1 MPELLAI
8 LTTRA
13 TSTDTRLFHGRGDLS
28 ANLWC
33 ALYISQSLG
42 DLANHYPNLGTNL
55 KSQLHREF
63 T

>member
-8 LTTRA
+8 LSTRA
-13 TSTDTRLFHGRGDLS
+13 TSTDMRIFHGRGDLT

-42 DLANHYPNLGTNL
+42 DLANHYPNLG
-55 KSQLHREF
+55 KF
-63 T
+63 